1 MTYAAEIKTSLVKS
15 SLNNELEEKSLLSAI
30 IRSLGELKLGSIGRL
45 DFSIS
50 TENNAVARFV
60 LKQLKNKYNLKAKL
74 IVKKNRSLKKH
85 LIYEIVVEAGKRFLA
100 EIGVI
105 DDKNGLRIVEEIPH
119 FVYQSDKAM
128 SAYLRGLFLGGGSV
142 SKPEKAYHFE
152 IVVHSQKHAESV
164 INLMEHFKLAPK
176 LIIRKNNYVI
186 YLKDSQQ
193 IVDVLGVI
201 GAFNALLDFENV
213 RLVKSIKNGTNRR
226 CNCDTANLKRTV
238 DAAQRQI
245 QAIKLIE
252 EKIGLDR
259 LPASLLECAIL
270 RRDYPEMNLTELGEM
285 FRKTL
290 GKSGVNHRLKKI
302 EKIAAEIE
310 EGENAQTTV

>member
-1 MTYAAEIKTSLVKS
+1 MTYAAEIKTSLVKTT
-15 SLNNELEEKSLLSAI
+15 LNNELEEKSLLSAI
-30 IRSLGELKLGSIGRL
+30 IRSSGELKLGTSGRL
-45 DFSIS
+45 DFSVS
-50 TENNAVARFV
+50 TENNAVARFI

-85 LIYEIVVEAGKRFLA
+85 LIYEIVVEAGKRFLV
-100 EIGVI
+100 EIGVV
-105 DDKNGLRIVEEIPH
+105 DNKNGLRIVENIPP
-119 FVYQSDKAM
+119 FIYQSDKAM
-128 SAYLRGLFLGGGSV
+128 ATYLRGLFLGGGSV
-142 SKPEKAYHFE
+142 NNPAKAYHFE
-152 IVVHSQKHAESV
+152 IVIHSQKHAESV
-164 INLMEHFKLAPK
+164 INLMEHFNLSPK

-193 IVDVLGVI
+193 IVEVLGVI

-213 RLVKSIKNGTNRR
+213 RLVKSIKNRTNRMY
-226 CNCDTANLKRTV
+226 NCDNANLKRSMDT
-238 DAAQRQI
+238 AQRQI
-245 QAIKLIE
+245 KAIKLIE
-252 EKIGLDR
+252 EKIGLDS

-310 EGENAQTTV
+310 EEENA